1 MNGKTEIKKRG
12 NQLMQG
18 KVWLKQQF
26 VYTICSQNR
35 PMQLNGFKWLV
46 DSLQNVIKIWRVHC
60 GLSMNC
66 DLHLALS

>member
-26 VYTICSQNR
+26 VCTICSQNQ

-60 GLSMNC
+60 